1 MTPADPLG
9 LVALSFTRHGDNE
22 ATMHIIFT
30 DIDGVLN
37 SRKTPNPRHFP
48 YVADPKLVSRFKSLV
63 DRTGAQVVLASTW
76 RYDPAGI
83 FSANHWGIPFVDVT
97 PDLPDKPRRDEIV
110 SWLSKHSDVDRYIVI
125 DDEDDELDGLP
136 LFQPSCHTGLTD
148 EIVAGAESYLAGE
161 TDKDMRRSRLR
172 RVLQNCYAILRRH
185 PG

>member
-1 MTPADPLG
+1 MRA
-9 LVALSFTRHGDNE
+9 
-22 ATMHIIFT
+22 IFT

-37 SRKTPNPRHFP
+37 SRTTPNPRHLP
-48 YVADPKLVSRFKSLV
+48 YVADPKLVVRLKSLA
-63 DRTGAQVVLASTW
+63 DRTGAYVILASTR

-83 FSANHWGIPFVDVT
+83 FSANYWRIPFTDVT
-97 PDLPDKPRRDEIV
+97 PDLPEKPRRDEILA
-110 SWLSKHSDVDRYIVI
+110 WLSKHPDVDRYAVI

-136 LFQPSCHTGLTD
+136 LFQPSCHIGLTD